1 MKQLINLKNL
11 LVMLCVM
18 LGGANVW
25 GQESQ
30 VLFHETFGD
39 NSSSAR
45 NWSDS
50 YSVKSGVEDVYS
62 GVTKYTVVNA
72 KQGKNTTGQTKSGL
86 NQSSQGTDA
95 SIIIGPLN
103 TANCSSMVLSYYWK
117 AGSIKG
123 TYSSSAYYAT
133 SSGGT
138 YTKLGDA
145 SNGATT
151 FVKQSFDMPIDAQ
164 VNTLYLKIVW
174 NTSNTSA
181 IIDEVDLSGVYTT
194 DPSAPQK
201 PASPTFSL
209 AEGTYY
215 ENQTLEITT
224 TVENGTIYYTTDG
237 TDPTISATKNTY
249 SSALTI
255 SETTTIKACV
265 KDSEGN
271 FSDVVSRTYTIV
283 PSIKNTKETA
293 LTTAEAIA
301 LIDNTSSEQLAA
313 EKVYVK
319 GTISKVDSY
328 NTTYKSITYWLDD
341 DAFEVYSGKNLK
353 NDDFSAKTDIEVG
366 AQVIVYGNLKKH
378 NATYELDKNNYLVE
392 YTAPAAKAIK
402 SVEITGTASKTT
414 YEKGETFNRS
424 GLTLTVTYEDDTTL
438 DVTSDATWTVTPE
451 TLNEIGATQVTVTAT
466 YKEYAPSKS
475 IDVTVTA
482 PQPAALPFSFDD
494 GKSAISTT
502 QGMDQTGLGN
512 DYGST
517 PKLKFDSSNDEL
529 VIYYNAPAS
538 YLGYTI
544 KGNGF
549 SGGTFSVMES
559 VDGVNYTNVATY
571 TKLTQVNTACMNAL
585 KSASRYVKFVYTE
598 KNAGNVALG
607 KIEISA
613 DKAPVTVSAAGY
625 ATYYNSAKAYTL
637 PAGCEGHVFSDGNL
651 QKIYDAGNAV
661 PANEPLVIKAE
672 AGTYALNFTT
682 TEKESWKSAGMNDL
696 EGTDEETALPADD
709 NYYFYALSL
718 NSEGELSSVGF
729 YWMNET
735 GAAFT
740 NGAHKAY
747 LKLAKSNGAAVK
759 GFAFN
764 DLETAIQNVEAN
776 TACGT
781 LYDLSGRKVNKVQ
794 KGIYIINGK
803 KVVK

>member
-25 GQESQ
+25 GETGTI
-30 VLFHETFGD
+30 TFGT
-39 NSSSAR
+39 NSTKISSA
-45 NWSDS
+45 
-50 YSVKSGVEDVYS
+50 SV
-62 GVTKYTVVNA
+62 
-72 KQGKNTTGQTKSGL
+72 
-86 NQSSQGTDA
+86 
-95 SIIIGPLN
+95 
-103 TANCSSMVLSYYWK
+103 TANDNLGNSWTITTVGTTSFTSNEAYYQVGSSKKPATSITFTATLPSEVNVTSFSAKFGGFSGTAGTINLKVGDTEVGSGSLNAANDVIVENSTAAVGNTLTVTVSGIAKGVKVYNISYTYEAA
-117 AGSIKG
+117 AGSG
-123 TYSSSAYYAT
+123 PA
-133 SSGGT
+133 
-138 YTKLGDA
+138 
-145 SNGATT
+145 
-151 FVKQSFDMPIDAQ
+151 
-164 VNTLYLKIVW
+164 
-174 NTSNTSA
+174 
-181 IIDEVDLSGVYTT
+181 
-194 DPSAPQK
+194 APG
-201 PASPTFSL
+201 FSL
-209 AEGTYY
+209 AAGTYY
-215 ENQTLEITT
+215 NAQTLEITT

-237 TDPTISATKNTY
+237 SDPTTSATRNTY

-283 PSIKNTKETA
+283 PSIANTKETA

-301 LIDNTSSEQLAA
+301 LVDKTSAEQLQE

-319 GTISKVDSY
+319 GTISQVDSY
-328 NTTYKSITYWLDD
+328 SDKYGSITYWLDNN
-341 DAFEVYSGKNLK
+341 AFEVYSGLGLDNAK
-353 NDDFSAKTDIEVG
+353 FSAKTDIEVG
-366 AQVIVYGNLKKH
+366 AQVIVYGNLKKY
-378 NATYELDKNNYLVE
+378 NTTYELDQNNYLVE
-392 YTAPAAKAIK
+392 YTAPAAKPIK

-424 GLTLTVTYEDDTTL
+424 GLTLTVTYEDETTL

-451 TLNEIGATQVTVTAT
+451 TLNEIGITPVTVTAT
-466 YKEYAPSKS
+466 YKGYTPSKS

-502 QGMDQTGLGN
+502 QGMDQTGLGT
-512 DYGST
+512 DYDKS
-517 PKLKFDSSNDEL
+517 PKLKFDSTDDEL

-544 KGNGF
+544 KGNSF

-571 TKLTQVNTACMNAL
+571 TTLSTSTACMNAL
-585 KSASRYVKFVYTE
+585 KSASRYVKFVYT
-598 KNAGNVALG
+598 KKVNGNVALG
-607 KIEISA
+607 AIEISA

-637 PAGCEGHVFSDGNL
+637 PVGCEGHVFYEGKL
-651 QKIYDAGNAV
+651 QKTYDAGTAV

-672 AGTYALNFTT
+672 AGTYVLNFTT
-682 TEKESWKSAGMNDL
+682 TEEESLKSAGINDL

-718 NSEGELSSVGF
+718 NSAGELNSVGF
-729 YWMNET
+729 YWMNGT

>member
-1 MKQLINLKNL
+1 M
-11 LVMLCVM
+11 
-18 LGGANVW
+18 W

-39 NSSSAR
+39 NSNKAR
-45 NWSDS
+45 SWSDS

-62 GVTKYTVVNA
+62 GIIEYTVENV

-117 AGSIKG
+117 AGSISG

-145 SNGATT
+145 STGTNT
-151 FVKQSFDMPIDAQ
+151 FEKQSFDMPTDAQ

-174 NTSNTSA
+174 NTSNTQG

-201 PASPTFSL
+201 PTSPTFSL

-215 ENQTLEITT
+215 GNQTLEITT
-224 TVENGTIYYTTDG
+224 TVDGGTIYYTTDG
-237 TDPTISATKNTY
+237 SDPTTNGIVYSA
-249 SSALTI
+249 AITI
-255 SETTTIKACV
+255 SETTTINACV
-265 KDSEGN
+265 KDREGN
-271 FSDVVSRTYTIV
+271 YSDVVTRTYTIV
-283 PSIKNTKETA
+283 PSIANTKETA
-293 LTTAEAIA
+293 LTTAEAID
-301 LIDNTSSEQLAA
+301 LIDKTSAEQLAA

-319 GTISKVDSY
+319 GTVSKVDSY
-328 NTTYKSITYWLDD
+328 NSSYKSITYWLDGD
-341 DAFEVYSGKNLK
+341 TFEVYSGKDLDNA
-353 NDDFSAKTDIEVG
+353 DFSAKTDIEVG
-366 AQVIVYGNLKKH
+366 ATVIVYGNIKKF
-378 NATYELDKNNYLVE
+378 NSTYEFDKNNYLVE
-392 YTAPAAKAIK
+392 YTDPAQKVIS
-402 SVEITGTASKTT
+402 SVEITGEATKTT
-414 YEKGETFNRS
+414 YEVGETFSRS
-424 GLTLTVTYEDDTTL
+424 GLTLTVTYDDASTQ
-438 DVTSDATWTVTPE
+438 DVTSDATWTVSPE
-451 TLNEIGATQVTVTAT
+451 TLNEIGTTQVTVTAK
-466 YKEYAPSKS
+466 YKEYNPSKS

-494 GKSAISTT
+494 GISAISTT
-502 QGMDQTGLGN
+502 QGMSQKGLGK
-512 DYGST
+512 DYDNS
-517 PKLKFDSSNDEL
+517 PKLRFDGTGDEL
-529 VIYYNAPAS
+529 VIYYDAPAS

-559 VDGVNYTNVATY
+559 VDGANYTNVATY
-571 TKLTQVNTACMNAL
+571 TELTQVNTACMNAL

-598 KNAGNVALG
+598 KSSGNVALG
-607 KIEISA
+607 AIEISA
-613 DKAPVTVSAAGY
+613 DKTPITISAAGY
-625 ATYYNSAKAYTL
+625 ATYYNSAKACTL
-637 PAGCEGHVFSDGNL
+637 PAGCKGYVFYKGKL
-651 QKIYDAGNAV
+651 QNMYNGLDPV
-661 PANEPLVIKAE
+661 PANEPLVIKAVE
-672 AGTYALNFTT
+672 DTHVLNFTT
-682 TEKESWKSAGMNDL
+682 TGEKSLKSKGKNDL

-718 NSEGELSSVGF
+718 NSAGELNSVGF

>member
-1 MKQLINLKNL
+1 MRD
-11 LVMLCVM
+11 V
-18 LGGANVW
+18 GGANVW

-39 NSSSAR
+39 NSNKAR
-45 NWSDS
+45 TWSDS

-62 GVTKYTVVNA
+62 GITKYTVANV

-103 TANCSSMVLSYYWK
+103 TTNCSSMVLSYYWIP
-117 AGSIKG
+117 GSIKQ

-145 SNGATT
+145 SNGTNT

-174 NTSNTSA
+174 NTSNTQG
-181 IIDEVDLSGVYTT
+181 IIDEVDLSGVYPT
-194 DPSAPQK
+194 DPSDPQK

-215 ENQTLEITT
+215 GNQTLEITT

-237 TDPTISATKNTY
+237 SDPTTSATRNTY

-283 PSIKNTKETA
+283 SSIANTKETA
-293 LTTAEAIA
+293 LTTAEAKA
-301 LIDNTSSEQLAA
+301 LIDKTSSEQLAA

-319 GTISKVDSY
+319 GTISQVDSY
-328 NTTYKSITYWLDD
+328 SDKYGSITYWLDNN
-341 DAFEVYSGKNLK
+341 AFEVYSGLGLDNVKFN
-353 NDDFSAKTDIEVG
+353 AKTDIEVG
-366 AQVIVYGNLKKH
+366 AQVIVYGNLKKY
-378 NATYELDKNNYLVE
+378 NTTYELDQNNYLVE
-392 YTAPAAKAIK
+392 YTAPAAKPIK

-414 YEKGETFNRS
+414 YEKGQTFNRS
-424 GLTLTVTYEDDTTL
+424 GLTLTVTYEDETTL

-451 TLNEIGATQVTVTAT
+451 TLNEIGITPVTVTAT
-466 YKEYAPSKS
+466 YKGYTPSKS

-502 QGMDQTGLGN
+502 QGMDQTGLGT
-512 DYGST
+512 DYAST
-517 PKLKFDSSNDEL
+517 PKLKFDDTDDEL

-544 KGNGF
+544 KGNSF

-571 TKLTQVNTACMNAL
+571 TTLSTSAACMNAL
-585 KSASRYVKFVYTE
+585 KSASRYVKFVYTV
-598 KNAGNVALG
+598 KKQGGGNVALG

-637 PAGCEGHVFSDGNL
+637 PAGCEGYVFYEGKLGSAYN
-651 QKIYDAGNAV
+651 AGEVV

-672 AGTYALNFTT
+672 AGTYVLNFTT
-682 TEKESWKSAGMNDL
+682 TEKESFKSAGMNDL
-696 EGTDEETALPADD
+696 EGTDEKTDLPADD
-709 NYYFYALSL
+709 AYYFYGLSL
-718 NSEGELSSVGF
+718 NSTSDLNSVGF
-729 YWMNET
+729 YWMNQT

-747 LKLAKSNGAAVK
+747 LKLAKNNGASNK
-759 GFAFN
+759 AFVFG
-764 DLETAIQNVEAN
+764 DEETAIKPVEAEN
-776 TACGT
+776 ASEAI
-781 LYDLSGRKVNKVQ
+781 YDLSGRRVSKAL
-794 KGIYIINGK
+794 KGLYIINGK

>member
-18 LGGANVW
+18 FWGANVW
-25 GQESQ
+25 GETGTITFGTNSTKISSTSVTANDNLGNSWAITTVGTTSFTQNTAYSQ
-30 VLFHETFGD
+30 VGSSNNPATSITFTATLPSEV
-39 NSSSAR
+39 NVTSFSA
-45 NWSDS
+45 
-50 YSVKSGVEDVYS
+50 KFG
-62 GVTKYTVVNA
+62 GF
-72 KQGKNTTGQTKSGL
+72 KNTAGTINLKVGDTEVGSG
-86 NQSSQGTDA
+86 S
-95 SIIIGPLN
+95 LN
-103 TANCSSMVLSYYWK
+103 TDKDVTVESSTAAVGNTLTVTVTGIAKGVKVYNISYTYEAA
-117 AGSIKG
+117 AGSG
-123 TYSSSAYYAT
+123 PAA
-133 SSGGT
+133 
-138 YTKLGDA
+138 
-145 SNGATT
+145 
-151 FVKQSFDMPIDAQ
+151 
-164 VNTLYLKIVW
+164 
-174 NTSNTSA
+174 
-181 IIDEVDLSGVYTT
+181 
-194 DPSAPQK
+194 PS
-201 PASPTFSL
+201 FSL
-209 AEGTYY
+209 AAGTYY
-215 ENQTLEITT
+215 NAQTLEITT

-237 TDPTISATKNTY
+237 TDPTTSENTY

-255 SETTTIKACV
+255 SGTTTIKACV

-571 TKLTQVNTACMNAL
+571 TELTQVNTACMNAL

-672 AGTYALNFTT
+672 AGTYVLNFTT
-682 TEKESWKSAGMNDL
+682 TEEESLKSAGINDL

-718 NSEGELSSVGF
+718 NSAGELNSVGF